1 MAGKSAV
8 TLRLGVEGDEKIE
21 AALRQIGK
29 IGDDAM
35 QGLSREARNAARDF
49 DRLERGLDA
58 QARSAAQVARAYV
71 SANTAVAAGVR
82 THADAQRVL
91 DMAAERHRRLT
102 GAVND
107 NAHAVGLARHEWIN
121 LSRQFQD
128 VGVSLAGGQSP
139 LTVMLQQGSQ
149 IADIFGSS
157 QAGAAGALR
166 SFGAG
171 AVRALASPIGVAAGL
186 AAAILGVKA
195 AGDAAAD
202 SLAKLGEEAGQTG
215 LNPNRVVGAKIVGA
229 RAGLDEK
236 GTLGALTNAQKEF
249 EAFSRNSGAVK
260 DSLEK
265 IDKGFLSVADRAR
278 NAGEWI
284 DRIVQKIRELP
295 TAQGLNLAQA
305 LFGPDEG
312 RKLFDE
318 IRNGAVSME
327 GLRKAAEDAGAKFD
341 TSARHAEK
349 MKNQIAEADKIA
361 STKLL
366 SVFGDLA
373 EPSLAIELAWA
384 NTKIHIADVVKSAR
398 DLIEAPSM
406 RRAAQRHEGELA
418 GFEIGRLVTGRDPFA
433 GKTMADV
440 DPLVNLFTQSDTKS
454 RPSEVG
460 KIRNLFASTAGKKS
474 KSDAARAAER
484 FSDIETDLQNR
495 VALASVAAEGT
506 EHDKIALKIKIANE
520 QRRIGVGA
528 TQEMRDRVAELVIQ
542 EDSAAKAQKAAAKE
556 AEAWHDKMREVGDIA
571 RETFSSVV
579 SDLRSSNKEGINF
592 KSTLDLIER
601 KLMDI
606 ASHTLSDS
614 LFGGKDKSDSGL
626 LGGLIKGG
634 LSAFGLGGGG
644 GSAPGYFKGGALF
657 SGSPFSFNF
666 ADGGV
671 MTSRGPLPLRRYAA
685 GGIADS
691 PQAAIFAEGS
701 MPEAYVPL
709 PDGRSIPVA
718 MQGGGSPSVTVHN
731 YAAGV
736 EVTPQITAQGVAL
749 IVKSAI
755 ESNNRQ
761 IPGIVSDAQRR
772 ANR

>member
-1 MAGKSAV
+1 MAGKTAV
-8 TLRLGVEGDEKIE
+8 TLRLGVEGDEKIQ

-29 IGDDAM
+29 TGDDAM

-82 THADAQRVL
+82 TQADAQRVL
-91 DMAAERHRRLT
+91 DMAAERYRRLT

-121 LSRQFQD
+121 LSRQGWD
-128 VGVSLAGGQSP
+128 VGVSLAGGQAP

-166 SFGAG
+166 AFGAG

-195 AGDAAAD
+195 AGDAAAV
-202 SLAKLGEEAGQTG
+202 SLAKLGEEARQTG

-236 GTLGALTNAQKEF
+236 ETVGALTNAQKEF

-295 TAQGLNLAQA
+295 RDQGLSLAKA
-305 LFGPDEG
+305 LFGDEGG

-318 IRNGAVSME
+318 IQRGSVSMASLSRE
-327 GLRKAAEDAGAKFD
+327 AERAGANFDAAAE
-341 TSARHAEK
+341 HAEK
-349 MKNQIAEADKIA
+349 MKREIAEADRIA
-361 STKLL
+361 STRLL
-366 SVFGDLA
+366 ATFGELA
-373 EPSLAIELAWA
+373 DPVLAVEKAWA
-384 NTKIHIADVVKSAR
+384 NVKLGILDVERSAR
-398 DLIEAPSM
+398 QLRDTLRVKAGDALGEQGEAASTVFGRM
-406 RRAAQRHEGELA
+406 RGMRTFG
-418 GFEIGRLVTGRDPFA
+418 GRDPFA

-440 DPLVNLFTQSDTKS
+440 DPLVNLFTQSDAKS
-454 RPSEVG
+454 RPAAAG
-460 KIRNLFASTAGKKS
+460 DTRKLFESTKDRAARKS
-474 KSDAARAAER
+474 PEERAAER
-484 FSDIETDLQNR
+484 FSTVEQDLQSKI
-495 VALASVAAEGT
+495 ALASVAAEGAA
-506 EHDKIALKIKIANE
+506 HDQIALKIKIENE
-520 QRRIGVGA
+520 QRRLGSDA
-528 TQEMRDRVAELVIQ
+528 TKEAKDRVAELVTKL
-542 EDSAAKAQKAAAKE
+542 DAAEKAQKSLTKE
-556 AEAWHDKMREVGDIA
+556 AELYRDAMKEVGDVTK
-571 RETFSSVV
+571 RFLH
-579 SDLRSSNKEGINF
+579 DL
-592 KSTLDLIER
+592 ER
-601 KLMDI
+601 G
-606 ASHTLSDS
+606 DS
-614 LFGGKDKSDSGL
+614 LGKALGNTLRNIQGKTIDKGVDAAIGA
-626 LGGLIKGG
+626 LGGLLKGG
-634 LSAFGLGGGG
+634 LSAFGLGGGTA
-644 GSAPGYFKGGALF
+644 SPGTFSSPLF

-666 ADGGV
+666 ADGGI

-691 PQAAIFAEGS
+691 PQLAMFGEGR

-718 MQGGGSPSVTVHN
+718 MRGQAPNVTVIN
-731 YAAGV
+731 QASGV
-736 EVTPQITAQGVAL
+736 EVTPRMTPQGVAL
-749 IVKSAI
+749 IVQEIGAQMIKQ
-755 ESNNRQ
+755 NNANL
-761 IPGIVSDAQRR
+761 PGLISDAQRR
-772 ANR
+772 ARR